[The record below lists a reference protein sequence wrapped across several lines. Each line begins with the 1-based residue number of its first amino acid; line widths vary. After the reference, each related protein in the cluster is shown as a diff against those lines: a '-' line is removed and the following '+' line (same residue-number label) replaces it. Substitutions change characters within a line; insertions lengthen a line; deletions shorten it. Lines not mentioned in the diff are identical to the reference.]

1 MRLGEAFYRRKVEAV
16 QETLTR
22 RGLEGLMVLNHH
34 QIYYLVGFFHTP
46 TERPV
51 GLFVPK
57 QGDPILF
64 VPKLEEDYVHEGAWA
79 PDVEVYFEFPGL
91 VHPINWMGERLASRG
106 FGAARLGFEGSLG
119 LNTCQRLG
127 EAMPGVAWVEAGDLI
142 AGLRLVKDP
151 EEIEL
156 HRKAA
161 YYSDW
166 MLEEG
171 VRLIRSGGRPSEI
184 EIEQALV
191 GDVIRK
197 MQAELNPVVVV
208 SMLAGGLIC
217 SGPRSAFPH
226 GLPSPRRIAPGENLI
241 LSVGCAVGGYFAES
255 ERTFILGEPTPE
267 QRHRYEAARM
277 AQEIGFQALVP
288 GARCCDAN
296 RKCLEAIRDAG
307 LGQYIKHRLGHGI
320 GIQNHEPPWIEDG
333 DTTGLMPGMVVSC
346 EPGIYVPGQGGYR
359 ISDTVLIT
367 AAGPERLTKFP
378 RDLASVTIPI

>member
-1 MRLGEAFYRRKVEAV
+1 MRLGEAFYRRKVAAA
-16 QETLTR
+16 QETLAR
-22 RGLEGLMVLNHH
+22 RELDGLLILNHH

-51 GLFVPK
+51 GLYVPQK
-57 QGDPILF
+57 GNPILF
-64 VPKLEEDYVHEGAWA
+64 VPKLEEEYVHEGAWA
-79 PDVEVYFEFPGL
+79 PEVEVYFEFPG
-91 VHPINWMGERLASRG
+91 VIHPIQWMGERLAAQG
-106 FGAARLGFEGSLG
+106 FSAARLGFEGSLG
-119 LNTCQRLG
+119 VSAHQRLG
-127 EAMPGVAWVEAGDLI
+127 EAMPGVAWVEAGDII
-142 AGLRLVKDP
+142 ANLRLVKDP

-161 YYSDW
+161 FYSDW

-171 VRLIRSGGRPSEI
+171 LRLIRSGGRPSEI
-184 EIEQALV
+184 EIEQAMAS
-191 GDVIRK
+191 GVIRK

-208 SMLAGGLIC
+208 SMLAGALVC

-226 GLPSPRRIAPGENLI
+226 GLPSPRRVAPDENLI

-267 QRHRYEAARM
+267 QRKRYEAARA
-277 AQEIGFQALVP
+277 AQEIGTQALVP
-288 GARCCDAN
+288 GALCCDVN
-296 RKCLEAIRDAG
+296 KKCLSSIREAG
-307 LGQYIKHRLGHGI
+307 LGKYIKHRQGHGI

-333 DTTGLMPGMVVSC
+333 DATVLRPGMVVSS
-346 EPGIYVPGQGGYR
+346 EPGIYVPNQGGYR

-367 AAGPERLTKFP
+367 AAGSERLTRFP